1 MPSSIPPVILLARER
16 AASFRRC
23 SKILHEAWLDPP
35 SHHSLEEAFLLMEDV
50 FWYRGWRFALET
62 PLVTLEWVLAW
73 ANNVPP
79 PPVPALREAR
89 TALEETASD
98 WEESFVLLQEILKR
112 QISSGGRRWPDWLY
126 EVTRVVSSERLRLKV
141 ILDESW
147 PVGGEDEEQKALA
160 EMKGGKGI
168 GLDDAFA
175 QIAGVTKKEW
185 ARRVAE
191 HKKKRQ
197 E

>member
-1 MPSSIPPVILLARER
+1 MPSSIPPVMLLARER

-35 SHHSLEEAFLLMEDV
+35 SHHSLEEAFLLIEDV
-50 FWYRGWRFALET
+50 FWSRGWRFALET
-62 PLVTLEWVLAW
+62 PLFTLEWMLAW
-73 ANNVPP
+73 ANTVPP

-89 TALEETASD
+89 AVLEETASD

-112 QISSGGRRWPDWLY
+112 QISLGVRRPDSFY
-126 EVTRVVSSERLRLKV
+126 ELTRVVSSERLRLKV

-147 PVGGEDEEQKALA
+147 PVGGEAEEQKALT
-160 EMKGGKGI
+160 EMKDGKGV

-197 E
+197 G